1 MSRPIIVDEEQEK
14 TEVVVRP
21 DLFRPDA
28 EDEEWQLLD
37 DFLILLEDFWQTT
50 DLSEVWGWY

>member
-1 MSRPIIVDEEQEK
+1 MNDPLIDEQEK
-14 TEVVVRP
+14 TEVIIRP

-28 EDEEWQLLD
+28 EDTEWQPLD

>member
-14 TEVVVRP
+14 TEVIIRP

-28 EDEEWQLLD
+28 EDEEWQSLD